1 MKNTK
6 RLLILALCV
15 IIVGGVAG
23 VMVAKRQAAGAASQ
37 AGRVAKADLAQARN
51 EDQSMVTSAA
61 TAASPLVPENSPQ
74 LKPVEATGQTNS
86 ILQNAA
92 AQAQRAVH
100 PAKEPL
106 KDPTARIALAL
117 VGADEMAEAYWYS
130 AINDPTLSPNERQD
144 LIEDLNEDGLSDPKH
159 PTADDLLLIV
169 NRLLL
174 IEEFGP
180 DAMDNVNADA
190 FQEAYKDL
198 VNLANLAL
206 GGGEPVR

>member
-92 AQAQRAVH
+92 AQAQRAVP